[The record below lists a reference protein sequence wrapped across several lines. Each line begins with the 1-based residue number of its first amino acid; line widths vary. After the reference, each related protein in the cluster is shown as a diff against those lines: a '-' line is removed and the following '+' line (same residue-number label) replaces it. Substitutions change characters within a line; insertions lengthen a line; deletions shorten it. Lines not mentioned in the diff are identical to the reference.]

1 MLLAGGHKLRLP
13 DQINP
18 STSPLLAVATN
29 LKDFPS
35 IRSARASRASRGEFE
50 RKSDSTCAIFGII
63 FDIKFYMR
71 HYRRMKASSPIL
83 QEIKAARLA
92 KGLTQEEF
100 ARAAGIPRRTYQRL
114 ESGDPGTR
122 IDTLFRALNALGL
135 TIKTASRGRPTLDEL
150 SELYGNDA

>member
-1 MLLAGGHKLRLP
+1 M
-13 DQINP
+13 
-18 STSPLLAVATN
+18 T
-29 LKDFPS
+29 
-35 IRSARASRASRGEFE
+35 E
-50 RKSDSTCAIFGII
+50 CAIFGILI
-63 FDIKFYMR
+63 DINFYMR
-71 HYRRMKASSPIL
+71 HYWRMKHLSPIL
-83 QEIKAARLA
+83 QEIQATRLS
-92 KGLTQEEF
+92 KGLTQEKF